1 MGNWVKY
8 LNIRSSLL
16 GLRSRKAKKI
26 RTLLQLQINFQSDV
40 FM

>member
-8 LNIRSSLL
+8 LNIRASVL

-26 RTLLQLQINFQSDV
+26 RILLQLQINL
-40 FM
+40 